1 MELPPRHRPSC
12 GACGWPA
19 PGPGGAELRESL
31 QQQTATADVL
41 KVISRSTFDLDVV
54 LNTLVESAASHIRA
68 IPRSS
73 STGDAANVRP
83 RKKHPHQHVAEFP
96 TRNSD
101 LCWTTRARG
110 LPPLASSDLKPP
122 IRAIPR
128 SSSTGG
134 AANVRPRKKHP
145 HQDDAELAHPQ
156 IRTCAGPLVLTRVT
170 TSCIER
176 LEALAGRVHVPA
188 PKFETLRG
196 PRYWRRSAPH
206 SAFPPSRTAN
216 TVPCGRWL
224 GRKLKALA
232 GRRA

>member
-73 STGDAANVRP
+73 STGD
-83 RKKHPHQHVAEFP
+83 
-96 TRNSD
+96 
-101 LCWTTRARG
+101 
-110 LPPLASSDLKPP
+110 
-122 IRAIPR
+122 
-128 SSSTGG
+128 